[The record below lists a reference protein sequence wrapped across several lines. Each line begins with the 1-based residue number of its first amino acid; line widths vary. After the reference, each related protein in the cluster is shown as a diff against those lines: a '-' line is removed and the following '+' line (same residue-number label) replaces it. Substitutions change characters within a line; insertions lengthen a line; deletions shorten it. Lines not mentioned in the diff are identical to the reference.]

1 MRMTVEQARRFRN
14 ITTSKMADALGI
26 SRVTYEKREKNP
38 KQFSIEQIEK
48 ISKIVDVKK
57 ENIFFE
63 EEQKEH

>member
-1 MRMTVEQARRFRN
+1 
-14 ITTSKMADALGI
+14 MADALGI